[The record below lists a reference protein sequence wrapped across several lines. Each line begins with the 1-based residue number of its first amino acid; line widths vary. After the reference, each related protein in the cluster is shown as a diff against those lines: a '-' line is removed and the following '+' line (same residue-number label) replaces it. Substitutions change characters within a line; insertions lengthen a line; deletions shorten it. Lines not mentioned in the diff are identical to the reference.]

1 MQSFKA
7 ADSALAGAGA
17 GAALLSRHV
26 IKLIDI
32 NNLEHM
38 NVNILSKVFGN
49 SQARTPACK
58 FLLIYNFY

>member
-7 ADSALAGAGA
+7 ADSALAGA

-26 IKLIDI
+26 IKLIDV

-49 SQARTPACK
+49 SQARTHTCK

>member
-7 ADSALAGAGA
+7 ADSALA

-26 IKLIDI
+26 IKLIDV

-49 SQARTPACK
+49 SQARTHAS
-58 FLLIYNFY
+58 FY